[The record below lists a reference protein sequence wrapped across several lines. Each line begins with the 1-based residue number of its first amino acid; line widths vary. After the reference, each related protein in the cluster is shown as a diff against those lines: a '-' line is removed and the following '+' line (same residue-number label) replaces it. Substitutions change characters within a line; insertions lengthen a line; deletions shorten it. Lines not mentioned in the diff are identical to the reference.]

1 MTVGLSEYEAPAH
14 TSYTSCYSNFYS
26 PLPSPGRQY
35 AEARALDSVDRDQQG
50 GLEAAEQGLLWH
62 EDSKPGTLV

>member
-1 MTVGLSEYEAPAH
+1 MPGSDC
-14 TSYTSCYSNFYS
+14 SGF
-26 PLPSPGRQY
+26 LPRQY
-35 AEARALDSVDRDQQG
+35 AEAGALDSADRGQQG